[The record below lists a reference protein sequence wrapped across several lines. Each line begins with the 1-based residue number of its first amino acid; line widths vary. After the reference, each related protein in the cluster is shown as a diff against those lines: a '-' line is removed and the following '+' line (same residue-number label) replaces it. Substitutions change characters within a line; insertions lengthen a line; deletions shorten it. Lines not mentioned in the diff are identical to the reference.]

1 MKNMIEAKTNNEILF
16 GIKKKSGN
24 PYVALSEN
32 EFMDRLETSCMHAKQ
47 GYYRDA
53 DDAIEKMRN
62 RYRF

>member
-32 EFMDRLETSCMHAKQ
+32 EFISVEKTPTSA
-47 GYYRDA
+47 R
-53 DDAIEKMRN
+53 
-62 RYRF
+62 